1 MIPFAL
7 DLISTLVMGSILP
20 VATTD
25 LTITPRSTD
34 ASLESGRSADE
45 P

>member
-1 MIPFAL
+1 MMPFAL
-7 DLISTLVMGSILP
+7 DLISTFVIGSILP

-25 LTITPRSTD
+25 LTITPRSTA
-34 ASLESGRSADE
+34 ASLESGISGDD